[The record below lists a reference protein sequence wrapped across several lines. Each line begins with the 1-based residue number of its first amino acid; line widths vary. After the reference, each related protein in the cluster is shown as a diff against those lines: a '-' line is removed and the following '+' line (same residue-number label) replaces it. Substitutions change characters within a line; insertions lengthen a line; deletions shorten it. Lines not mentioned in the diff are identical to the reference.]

1 MGRLP
6 PKLRRCQIVLNVRPT
21 DETEINEMLHI
32 WDLEDD
38 PGTKS
43 GRNVPTE
50 FEFRRFWR
58 QKKAESSPVQV
69 QATTAVCSSF
79 WMNEINTLT
88 YFSDSNDFSD
98 LNNILIAL

>member
-1 MGRLP
+1 MGHLP

-21 DETEINEMLHI
+21 DEIEINEILHI

-43 GRNVPTE
+43 GRNLPTE

-58 QKKAESSPVQV
+58 QNNAALPFFKNSNFRTKKNRQKFWN
-69 QATTAVCSSF
+69 SF
-79 WMNEINTLT
+79 
-88 YFSDSNDFSD
+88 
-98 LNNILIAL
+98 